1 MRISLIAAAVAT
13 FTFVGL
19 DAASAETV
27 PEKLMEDLQADFQFE
42 DFQAAGIVGN
52 LARETGNF
60 RYMQE
65 INPIVKGSRGGI
77 GYSQWTGSRRVAFEA
92 WAQEQGIEDHLSYE
106 ANYGYLTEELNGRYK
121 RVVDKVRKTETVE
134 EAARVF
140 MKYYLVPHPNYTH
153 LGERISYAKSYMD
166 GDFSGAGCQQH
177 HEIYKQG
184 RMVVLKMC
192 PEPDNTYPVSAALEG
207 DSMFDEEVLAQ
218 ARAFEALG
226 TVSVSYPDAELSYSR
241 NEELVAIDDPF
252 AAVGDGDLSYQIALE
267 ETPGSARMEI

>member
-19 DAASAETV
+19 NAAEAETV

-65 INPIVKGSRGGI
+65 INPVVKGSRGGI
-77 GYSQWTGSRRVAFEA
+77 GYSQWTGSRRVSFEA
-92 WAQEQGIEDHLSYE
+92 WADKQGFDDHLSYE

-121 RVVDKVRKTETVE
+121 RVVDKVKDTKTVE

-140 MKYYLVPHPNYTH
+140 MKYYLVPHPKYTH
-153 LGERISYAKSYMD
+153 LPERISYAKAYMD
-166 GDFSGAGCQQH
+166 EDFSGAGCQEN
-177 HEIYKQG
+177 HEIYMQG
-184 RMVVLKMC
+184 HMVILKMC

-207 DSMFDEEVLAQ
+207 SDMFDENVLAQ
-218 ARAFEALG
+218 ARVLEALG
-226 TVSVSYPDAELSYSR
+226 SVTISLPDAELSYS
-241 NEELVAIDDPF
+241 IDGDPAKIEDPF
-252 AAVGDGDLSYQIALE
+252 ASIGERDLSYQIAMDE
-267 ETPGSARMEI
+267 GNSRIEI